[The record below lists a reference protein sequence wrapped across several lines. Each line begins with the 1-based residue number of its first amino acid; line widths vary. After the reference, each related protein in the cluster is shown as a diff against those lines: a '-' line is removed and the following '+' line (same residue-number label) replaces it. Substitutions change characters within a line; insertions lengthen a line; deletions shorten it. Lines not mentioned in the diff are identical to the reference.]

1 MDLGICIKEKKMGTS
16 KYKKIIY
23 SIYSWYEYFDKGN
36 YSVPPYTT
44 LILIGHSLVTLFLL
58 VCWIVLSFNPPS
70 REIFYSV
77 VLGKVLLTAY
87 IFVVWAFPLIS
98 SVIIAISGCYKKM
111 IQNNEYKHY
120 DTRIRNRLKKI
131 PAIIEIGISMF
142 LFGIPYFLLILF
154 IAYFEMN
161 IYC

>member
-1 MDLGICIKEKKMGTS
+1 METS
-16 KYKKIIY
+16 KYKNIFY

-58 VCWIVLSFNPPS
+58 ICWFFLSFNSPS

-87 IFVVWAFPLIS
+87 IIAVGVFPFIS

-111 IQNNEYKHY
+111 IQKSEYKHCE
-120 DTRIRNRLKKI
+120 TRIRDRLKKI

-142 LFGIPYFLLILF
+142 LFVMPYFLLILL
-154 IAYFEMN
+154 IAYFEMTV
-161 IYC
+161 YC